1 MQQIRQACQPAT
13 ASISVSFIHLFIH
26 LFLVCVMSGIFPSRT
41 RANALFLPLED
52 RTPNTENY
60 QDMIKLDSSQ
70 DHKGGLTYANQS
82 T

>member
-1 MQQIRQACQPAT
+1 
-13 ASISVSFIHLFIH
+13 
-26 LFLVCVMSGIFPSRT
+26 MSGIFPSRT